1 MKILIMAVV
10 VFVSAQVNAE
20 IYKCQIDG
28 KTIYSDQECKGGKV
42 VKVEPH
48 SPDQTSP
55 RVKGDSLT
63 DVNNRIKKRLISED
77 IERAENRINGI
88 NQSREAELSELSRR
102 VSGRSNN
109 ARDAIDKNT
118 LAVQMG
124 VINDMYNRRVIE
136 VQREIVKL
144 NAERD
149 LVGK

>member
-1 MKILIMAVV
+1 MALAI
-10 VFVSAQVNAE
+10 FVSAHANAE

-28 KTIYSDQECKGGKV
+28 KTIYSDRECKGGKV

-48 SPDQTSP
+48 APDQTSP
-55 RVKGDSLT
+55 RVNGDSLT

-77 IERAENRINGI
+77 IERAESRINGI

-124 VINDMYNRRVIE
+124 VINDMYNRRIAE
-136 VQREIVKL
+136 VQREITKL

-149 LVGK
+149 LIGK

>member
-1 MKILIMAVV
+1 MALAI
-10 VFVSAQVNAE
+10 FVSAHANAE

-28 KTIYSDQECKGGKV
+28 KTIYSDRECKGGKV

-48 SPDQTSP
+48 APDQTSS

-77 IERAENRINGI
+77 IERAESRINGI

-124 VINDMYNRRVIE
+124 VINDMYNRRIAE
-136 VQREIVKL
+136 VQREITKL

-149 LVGK
+149 LIGK